1 MLQTIRIPS
10 DGLMLSGIL
19 SIPDQLAAT
28 MPGASYP
35 IVVLLHGFGA
45 NKEDHV
51 LAITHAFLDK
61 LGYATLRFDMR
72 GCGESEG
79 ERAKV
84 LCEDQVRD
92 AHNAVTWLL
101 SNANVDTSRIGI
113 FGHSFGAAIAV
124 YAAATDNRIA
134 ACISSAGWGDGASKF
149 REQHA
154 SPQAWEKF
162 TSMME
167 DGRARSRAGESMR
180 VSRFDIVPIPQHMRA
195 GLPPGAFMD
204 FPYEVVE
211 SMFRFRPNDVV
222 AQIAPRPLLLL
233 HPSFD
238 SVTPTSQSIELFR
251 HAKMP
256 VDLHLFAGI
265 DHFIF
270 ADENTIALNLLSD
283 WLAKNLA
290 GQDKA
295 CETHSKKG
303 SGQ

>member
-1 MLQTIRIPS
+1 MQQNIRFPS
-10 DGLMLSGIL
+10 DGLMLSGML
-19 SIPDQLAAT
+19 SVPDQQT
-28 MPGASYP
+28 PDRPGVAP
-35 IVVLLHGFGA
+35 PVVVLLHGFGA
-45 NKEDHV
+45 NKEDRV
-51 LAITHAFLDK
+51 LANTHALLDK

-79 ERAKV
+79 ERARV

-92 AHNAVTWLL
+92 THNAVTWLL
-101 SNANVDTSRIGI
+101 SSTDVDASRIVVL
-113 FGHSFGAAIAV
+113 GHSFGAAIAV

-134 ACISSAGWGDGASKF
+134 ACVSSAGWGDGASKF

-154 SPQAWEKF
+154 SPQAWAKF
-162 TSMME
+162 TSMMR
-167 DGRARSRAGESMR
+167 DGRARSQASESMR
-180 VSRFDIVPIPQHMRA
+180 VSRFDIVPIPQHLRA
-195 GLPPGAFMD
+195 GLPPGAFLD

-270 ADENTIALNLLSD
+270 DEENAMTFNLLRD
-283 WLAKNLA
+283 WLAKNVA
-290 GQDKA
+290 GKS
-295 CETHSKKG
+295 ETHKLLTSDG
-303 SGQ
+303 TVQ

>member
-1 MLQTIRIPS
+1 MQQNIRFPS

-19 SIPDQLAAT
+19 S
-28 MPGASYP
+28 MPGEPANDAPRAAHP

-51 LAITHAFLDK
+51 LAITHALLDK

-79 ERAKV
+79 ERARV
-84 LCEDQVRD
+84 LCEEQVRD
-92 AHNAVTWLL
+92 THNAVTWLL
-101 SNANVDTSRIGI
+101 SSTNVDASRIVVL
-113 FGHSFGAAIAV
+113 GHSFGAAIAV
-124 YAAATDNRIA
+124 YAAATDKRIA
-134 ACISSAGWGDGASKF
+134 ACVSSAGWGDGASKF

-154 SPQAWEKF
+154 SPQAWAKF

-167 DGRARSRAGESMR
+167 EGRARSRAGESMR

-195 GLPPGAFMD
+195 GLPPGAFLD

-238 SVTPTSQSIELFR
+238 SVTPTTQSIELFR

-270 ADENTIALNLLSD
+270 DDENAMTFNLLRD
-283 WLAKNLA
+283 WLAKNVA
-290 GQDKA
+290 GQN
-295 CETHSKKG
+295 ETHQVLTSEG